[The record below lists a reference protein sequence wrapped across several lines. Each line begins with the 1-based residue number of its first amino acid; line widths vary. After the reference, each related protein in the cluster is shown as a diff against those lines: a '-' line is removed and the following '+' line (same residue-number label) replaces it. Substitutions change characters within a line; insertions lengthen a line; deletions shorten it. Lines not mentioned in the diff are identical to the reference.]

1 MSICQALLAQVADIA
16 LEHNADAVERIF
28 IEIGPLAGVEPAL
41 LERAFSFARAG
52 SCAADAV
59 LSIESTDV
67 SISCL
72 ACGAQSQNSA
82 QSPAVRRMRRIPHAD
97 LGNEL
102 RLRRV
107 ELRTPQGAQRTPHS
121 GIRNRPCAKPVAAAL
136 RRKLLIVAP
145 PGQQRRGGRVLQDL
159 LAANNQAAR
168 HNRAHFDAH
177 GVLAINIM
185 SSPGAGKTA
194 LLEATIV
201 ALKHRYRIAVIEG
214 DLETDNDAPA
224 FAPMV

>member
-28 IEIGPLAGVEPAL
+28 IQIGPLAGVESAL

-72 ACGAQSQNSA
+72 ACGAQSQT
-82 QSPAVRRMRRIPHAD
+82 PANRLLCGVCGGYRTRILAGD
-97 LGNEL
+97 EL

-121 GIRNRPCAKPVAAAL
+121 G
-136 RRKLLIVAP
+136 
-145 PGQQRRGGRVLQDL
+145 
-159 LAANNQAAR
+159 
-168 HNRAHFDAH
+168 H
-177 GVLAINIM
+177 
-185 SSPGAGKTA
+185 
-194 LLEATIV
+194 
-201 ALKHRYRIAVIEG
+201 
-214 DLETDNDAPA
+214 
-224 FAPMV
+224 